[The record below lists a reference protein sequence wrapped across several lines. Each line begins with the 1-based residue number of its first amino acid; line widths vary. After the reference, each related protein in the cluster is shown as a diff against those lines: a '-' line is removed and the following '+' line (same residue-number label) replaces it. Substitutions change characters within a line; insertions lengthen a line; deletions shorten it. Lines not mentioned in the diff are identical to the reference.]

1 MAFRVE
7 SDVLFPIIRHGS
19 FVGINKAQRRPMDG
33 EIYAIAWKDF
43 LIFRKFKIIVG
54 SDEQFCT
61 LHERDCEIFDVLLPT
76 EEMKNLIWGRLA
88 WVIQEF

>member
-1 MAFRVE
+1 
-7 SDVLFPIIRHGS
+7 
-19 FVGINKAQRRPMDG
+19 MDG
-33 EIYAIAWKDF
+33 EVYAIAWKDF

-61 LHERDCEIFDVLLPT
+61 LNELESEIFDVLLPT

-88 WVIQEF
+88 WVMQEF